1 MSFFAYN
8 IAGNALDTYQTAENV
23 TSNNIANVSTP
34 GASRQSAEITEATP
48 ISGSPFYAAELPAPN
63 TLGEGSVATQIT
75 RIHQD
80 SYDGL
85 YRGATSS
92 QYYYTTEQQQLTSL
106 QSAFGEPNNGVSS
119 AFSALQT
126 AISTATATPTSVEDR
141 QTLLNS
147 AQTFAQ
153 TLNASSAAI
162 SSQQA
167 SAIAQ
172 GDNLVTSANTYI
184 DQIASLNGQIRA
196 LTATGANPNTDLD
209 ERDHAIDELS
219 QIVPTSTSL
228 QPNGSALIT
237 IDGRVVVSDTV
248 AYHLAPPVIGT
259 SSSGV
264 PTLAVGFASDPNPTN
279 PAPIPLGSGQ
289 LGAIT
294 DLYNNK
300 LAGYATQLNNFASAT
315 ANEVDRITEAGVDQN
330 GNGGLPLFTDAAG
343 STAVTAATIGVNIS
357 DPSAVPLALVS
368 TAAGSLTQPMNS
380 ANNTVQ
386 TTTAIDGYT
395 ALNNPPAG
403 ALTGTLTI
411 AVDGATQTFSYNTGA
426 GGNAATVGGF
436 VTSFNSGHYGVTASY
451 DATSQTIVFA
461 RDPTNVDAVHRGA
474 QGANAPT
481 PGFTITDSNASSG
494 TTPGTAATSL
504 LQALGASAISGVAQ
518 TPANALGTGD
528 NGDGNALLALF
539 SQNVGVGA
547 LQTTATTVS
556 PATPATYPAS
566 VTITPPAAT
575 PGPFADIVV
584 GQVLTIV
591 NSTTGTTQ
599 NAAVTAINRQTGT
612 VTVTASAAINA
623 GDSITTAQT
632 QTLGAYYA
640 SLVTQMGQDVA
651 TATTGQST
659 QTSLATSIDSAR
671 QAVDGINI
679 DEETQNLLEFQNA
692 YAAAAKT
699 LSTLNSMMQTALGLI
714 SGG

>member
-1 MSFFAYN
+1 
-8 IAGNALDTYQTAENV
+8 
-23 TSNNIANVSTP
+23 
-34 GASRQSAEITEATP
+34 
-48 ISGSPFYAAELPAPN
+48 
-63 TLGEGSVATQIT
+63 
-75 RIHQD
+75 
-80 SYDGL
+80 
-85 YRGATSS
+85 
-92 QYYYTTEQQQLTSL
+92 
-106 QSAFGEPNNGVSS
+106 
-119 AFSALQT
+119 
-126 AISTATATPTSVEDR
+126 
-141 QTLLNS
+141 
-147 AQTFAQ
+147 
-153 TLNASSAAI
+153 
-162 SSQQA
+162 
-167 SAIAQ
+167 
-172 GDNLVTSANTYI
+172 
-184 DQIASLNGQIRA
+184 
-196 LTATGANPNTDLD
+196 
-209 ERDHAIDELS
+209 
-219 QIVPTSTSL
+219 
-228 QPNGSALIT
+228 
-237 IDGRVVVSDTV
+237 
-248 AYHLAPPVIGT
+248 
-259 SSSGV
+259 
-264 PTLAVGFASDPNPTN
+264 
-279 PAPIPLGSGQ
+279 
-289 LGAIT
+289 
-294 DLYNNK
+294 
-300 LAGYATQLNNFASAT
+300 
-315 ANEVDRITEAGVDQN
+315 
-330 GNGGLPLFTDAAG
+330 
-343 STAVTAATIGVNIS
+343 
-357 DPSAVPLALVS
+357 
-368 TAAGSLTQPMNS
+368 MNS

-591 NSTTGTTQ
+591 NATTGTTQ